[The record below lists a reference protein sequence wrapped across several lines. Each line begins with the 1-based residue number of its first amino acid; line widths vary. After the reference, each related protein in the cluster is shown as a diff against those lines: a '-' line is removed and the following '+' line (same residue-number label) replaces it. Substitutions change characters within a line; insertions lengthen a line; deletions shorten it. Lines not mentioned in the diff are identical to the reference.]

1 MPTAHR
7 RDQTEQP
14 ITLRA
19 RRRAGNA
26 HATDGVAD
34 QSRRNTIMSVFRLPA
49 SVRTHLYGATEP
61 RGAPTLR
68 WRQRHGHRQQLPA
81 AVRQWL
87 AVGTKTLPFREKEH
101 EMPSLQQGPGSRST
115 FRLVLCVAGAL
126 LASGVSIISWFL
138 RQRDYRRTLNELNNL
153 NEQDLRELRISKA
166 DFSAIARAEAE
177 RLHNLRRRS
186 QQSTVSRTRN

>member
-1 MPTAHR
+1 
-7 RDQTEQP
+7 
-14 ITLRA
+14 
-19 RRRAGNA
+19 
-26 HATDGVAD
+26 
-34 QSRRNTIMSVFRLPA
+34 
-49 SVRTHLYGATEP
+49 
-61 RGAPTLR
+61 
-68 WRQRHGHRQQLPA
+68 
-81 AVRQWL
+81 
-87 AVGTKTLPFREKEH
+87 
-101 EMPSLQQGPGSRST
+101 MPSLQQGPGSRST